1 MRASPTP
8 GGLEPGFMNYICGGK
23 KAKPRGWKIED
34 KKEDSCMKL
43 EALKGSP
50 EVNEPEKEKT
60 QKAKLKQKTCLVGG
74 PWSKNDKEK
83 NLPWVISHPKH
94 TPTQ

>member
-1 MRASPTP
+1 
-8 GGLEPGFMNYICGGK
+8 
-23 KAKPRGWKIED
+23 
-34 KKEDSCMKL
+34 MKL